1 MIVRGLTF
9 ALALAMTLSLSGCGV
24 WNQFWGG
31 GQVAAPAPTATRIPL
46 PTAAPSPAPP
56 TPTTAP
62 PPAAQAQPKAA
73 APAAPGVTNLT
84 ARFLG
89 NTVEGSFNLGGEK
102 IQYVY
107 ALQNLGVQGNR
118 LQMTGAITYKRAS
131 GQGGTVPNV
140 TAIIT
145 TEGDSCE
152 RVSLDMAPVAVP
164 ELGTTIPSQRLS
176 FNLAEVASGGN
187 AAIGAMCQI
196 ARTVQANPNNPMVK
210 FLLDQVNRQLK

>member
-1 MIVRGLTF
+1 MIPRGLTL
-9 ALALAMTLSLSGCGV
+9 ALALTLTLTLSGCGV
-24 WNQFWGG
+24 WNQFFAS
-31 GQVAAPAPTATRIPL
+31 GQAAAPAPTATRIPL
-46 PTAAPSPAPP
+46 PTAAPSPRP
-56 TPTTAP
+56 TSTTAP

-73 APAAPGVTNLT
+73 APAVPGVTDLT

-118 LQMTGAITYKRAS
+118 LQMTGAITHKRAN
-131 GQGGTVPNV
+131 GQGGSVPNV

-152 RVSLDMAPVAVP
+152 RISLDMAPVAVP
-164 ELGTTIPSQRLS
+164 ELNTTIPSQRLS

-187 AAIGAMCQI
+187 AAVGAMCQI
-196 ARTVQANPNNPMVK
+196 ARTVQSNPNNPMVK